1 MNKKLIRLTESDLH
15 SIIKESVKR
24 VLNEVDITSWSH
36 SNTDTFTE
44 AVEILSDSVLNDLLS
59 GDVSEVE
66 LATDLDSC
74 DFTDIQWFFS
84 ILSERYFRFTKP
96 FSIKRF
102 NKENKEYLG
111 HDIFE
116 EYVAD
121 NWEDILPEDMVESI
135 VDRMDV
141 ASITNRNDYGGGS
154 YEVVRELQL
163 GVAKRVCDKIKSKYA

>member
-1 MNKKLIRLTESDLH
+1 MLFLSQSFCLQSTMLQQSLIGTLKHLASNCAPSSTDCLYVLIRFS
-15 SIIKESVKR
+15 
-24 VLNEVDITSWSH
+24 
-36 SNTDTFTE
+36 
-44 AVEILSDSVLNDLLS
+44 
-59 GDVSEVE
+59 
-66 LATDLDSC
+66 TDLDSC

-141 ASITNRNDYGGGS
+141 ASITNRNDYGGGN